1 MLPGWEIAQDVSTED
16 HQLLRCTVLATWT
29 GGAVLFWGLYIL
41 NPLHLK
47 KAQWPEERRGGRP
60 AGICRG
66 NKHGQASALTPL
78 DDRPRGK
85 RGLWE
90 SFGVS
95 RATGGTCTG
104 VNPTNAALS
113 VMCIVTPEPYDKQK
127 IAVPSLTRTPR
138 NSPGRCPH
146 APVTMNRPQARDLL
160 GPCLLWGHGGHTCG
174 HDARS
179 AARPDKHRP
188 RPRAAARNYVPA
200 SQQSQREAPHSPPAD
215 GSSKGGTSF

>member
-1 MLPGWEIAQDVSTED
+1 MLPGWEIAQDVSTDD
-16 HQLLRCTVLATWT
+16 HQLLRCTGLATGT

-41 NPLHLK
+41 NPVHLK
-47 KAQWPEERRGGRP
+47 KAQWPEERRGRSP

-78 DDRPRGK
+78 DNRPRGK

-113 VMCIVTPEPYDKQK
+113 VTCTVTPEPYDKQK
-127 IAVPSLTRTPR
+127 NAVPSLTRTPR

-146 APVTMNRPQARDLL
+146 TCHHELTTSEGCPGAVSAVGSR
-160 GPCLLWGHGGHTCG
+160 GPHTWTRCPF
-174 HDARS
+174 S
-179 AARPDKHRP
+179 SP

-200 SQQSQREAPHSPPAD
+200 SQQSQGEAPHSPRQTGAPR
-215 GSSKGGTSF
+215 GGTSF